1 MGLMVDLEVLCMMG
15 TCRSMYGDDGRSGS
29 IVYDGYIDQ
38 CMELIV
44 DLEVLCMMVT

>member
-1 MGLMVDLEVLCMMG
+1 
-15 TCRSMYGDDGRSGS
+15 MYGDDGRSGS

-44 DLEVLCMMVT
+44 LYDEYTDQCMGADGRSEVLCMMGGC